1 MSKRLLKMNLQM
13 FAEPP
18 ATETDE
24 TVTLTTKELQSKLD
38 AEAEKRVAKVTA
50 KKEAEFQEQ
59 LKIEREKAKNE
70 GMSYGQMTEKQKQ
83 EAEEKA
89 QREAFETEREQ
100 FYREKL
106 TLDVSKDL
114 RDKGLPESFAD
125 VLVLAGDK
133 EVIATKVTELK
144 TELDAWLAEQLKVNA
159 RQETPNETGG
169 FTGATKSAPSIRDF
183 ANKNRIIKGD

>member
-1 MSKRLLKMNLQM
+1 MLKMNLQM
-13 FAEPP
+13 FAEQTDPP
-18 ATETDE
+18 ADE

-59 LKIEREKAKNE
+59 LKQAREEAKNE

>member
-1 MSKRLLKMNLQM
+1 MLKMNLQM
-13 FAEPP
+13 FAEQTDSQ
-18 ATETDE
+18 ADE

-59 LKIEREKAKNE
+59 LKQAREEAKNE

-144 TELDAWLAEQLKVNA
+144 TELDAWIAEQLRVNA
-159 RQETPNETGG
+159 RQDTPNETGG
-169 FTGATKSAPSIRDF
+169 FTGATKSAPNIRDF